1 MPKAFVLFRCE
12 SGKDNSVISELKRIS
27 SVKEAHGTFGT
38 YDVIAKLESE
48 NESGLRID
56 LTKKIRKIPNIR
68 STLTLMTPPKDYFG
82 KKLTA
87 DEKDVLKTY
96 MAEAYVLINCT
107 KNNELDVLQNLSKI
121 PEIIEGDMVVGY
133 YGAMCKLAAP
143 TYNDISEIVT
153 KKIRKMQNI
162 KDTIT
167 LNVIPE
173 NE

>member
-56 LTKKIRKIPNIR
+56 LTKKIRK
-68 STLTLMTPPKDYFG
+68 
-82 KKLTA
+82 
-87 DEKDVLKTY
+87 
-96 MAEAYVLINCT
+96 
-107 KNNELDVLQNLSKI
+107 
-121 PEIIEGDMVVGY
+121 
-133 YGAMCKLAAP
+133 
-143 TYNDISEIVT
+143 
-153 KKIRKMQNI
+153 MQNI